1 MYDRGDRM
9 VKKNSS
15 SKFTLHWSQS
25 ALLTIREEKWKNTTM
40 RMRLACI
47 DIRQQGWCLFFV
59 NCLCWMTLVYPPSPL
74 SCTNCDRQT
83 RGLRVDG
90 KYIDYCLEQIE
101 EEGYCGF
108 LRKRAQTRLRHLQHP
123 RLLHNG
129 ISIDGHKRCL
139 PSEIQPE
146 SPEPT
151 VVWDQWARF
160 YRFWPEWP
168 ITSPCL
174 GGCWGN
180 ALAGLFVTV
189 IFEMLDHPS

>member
-1 MYDRGDRM
+1 MEKYYNENETDMYSHQTTGLMPVFRE
-9 VKKNSS
+9 
-15 SKFTLHWSQS
+15 
-25 ALLTIREEKWKNTTM
+25 LLV
-40 RMRLACI
+40 LD
-47 DIRQQGWCLFFV
+47 DIGL
-59 NCLCWMTLVYPPSPL
+59 PPSPL

-90 KYIDYCLEQIE
+90 KYIDYCLEEIE

-160 YRFWPEWP
+160 YRF
-168 ITSPCL
+168 
-174 GGCWGN
+174 
-180 ALAGLFVTV
+180 
-189 IFEMLDHPS
+189 